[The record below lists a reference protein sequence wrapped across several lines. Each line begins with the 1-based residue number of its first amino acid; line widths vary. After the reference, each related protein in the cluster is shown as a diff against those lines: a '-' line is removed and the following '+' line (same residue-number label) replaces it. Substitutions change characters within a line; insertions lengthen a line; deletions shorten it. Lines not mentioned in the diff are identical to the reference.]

1 MSQAGKNL
9 EAKKTKLDLVSSLP
23 SMARIVTTPLPPP
36 TSSAP
41 QLERCLEEE
50 LELLICL
57 KISTPLEGGLH
68 HPPPPPPCVTEKLRD
83 DLFLCARFWREFC
96 VGVEVRLSA
105 SLGG

>member
-9 EAKKTKLDLVSSLP
+9 EREKTKRDLVSSLP
-23 SMARIVTTPLPPP
+23 SIARTFTTPPPPP

-41 QLERCLEEE
+41 QLEICLDAE
-50 LELLICL
+50 LALLISL
-57 KISTPLEGGLH
+57 KISTPLEGGRH

-83 DLFLCARFWREFC
+83 DLFLCEGFWREFC
-96 VGVEVRLSA
+96 VGVVVRLSA

>member
-9 EAKKTKLDLVSSLP
+9 EREKKKRDLVSSLP
-23 SMARIVTTPLPPP
+23 SIARTFTTPPPPP
-36 TSSAP
+36 TSSAL
-41 QLERCLEEE
+41 QLEICREAE

-83 DLFLCARFWREFC
+83 GLFLCAGFWREFC
-96 VGVEVRLSA
+96 VGVEDRLSA